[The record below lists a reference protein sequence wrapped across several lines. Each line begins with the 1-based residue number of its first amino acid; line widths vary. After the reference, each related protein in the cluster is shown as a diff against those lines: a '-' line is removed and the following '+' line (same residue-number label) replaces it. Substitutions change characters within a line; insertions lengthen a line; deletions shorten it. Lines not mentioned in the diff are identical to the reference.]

1 MSAAVVRAVVVD
13 DEEPAREL
21 LRALLG
27 ERGGVDVV
35 GEAGDGAEAVRTIDA
50 TRPDVVFLDVQM
62 PGMSGLEVAAA
73 LGRAASPPLV
83 VFVTAYDRYAIQ
95 AFEVSACDYLLKPF
109 DAARL
114 DATVR
119 RVAARLRDA
128 GATSAAQLRELLRLV
143 AADPAPLALKVDD
156 RHVFVDPRD
165 VEWIEMDGKEARVH
179 LVAGRGAPLVVR
191 ESMRSLEARLD
202 AATFLRVH
210 RSAIVN
216 RHHVREMQPWFKGEQ
231 VLVLRGGARVITGP
245 TYSDAVTR
253 LLVGKGR

>member
-1 MSAAVVRAVVVD
+1 VA
-13 DEEPAREL
+13 
-21 LRALLG
+21 
-27 ERGGVDVV
+27 VV
-35 GEAGDGAEAVRTIDA
+35 GEAGDGAEAVRLIA
-50 TRPDVVFLDVQM
+50 AARPDVVFLDVQM
-62 PGMSGLEVAAA
+62 PGMSGLDVAAA
-73 LGRAASPPLV
+73 LDAARSPPLV

-119 RVAARLRDA
+119 RVVARLRDA
-128 GATSAAQLRELLRLV
+128 AGPDAAELRELLRTLS
-143 AADPAPLALKVDD
+143 AEPAPLALRVED

-165 VEWIEMDGKEARVH
+165 IEWIEMDGKEARVH

-191 ESMRSLEARLD
+191 EPMRRLEARLD
-202 AATFLRVH
+202 ASTFLRVH

-245 TYSDAVTR
+245 TYGDAVTR
-253 LLVGKGR
+253 LLAGRSAPRR